1 MFYIDRYYFL
11 LVVPALL
18 IASLAQVQV
27 KSTFG
32 KFSKMRTL
40 NGITGETA
48 ARRILQSYG
57 IYNVNIVPIPGKLT
71 DHFDPREN
79 TVRLSQE
86 VFYGSTVAAVG
97 VAAHEIGHVIQHN
110 VDYAPLKLREMLIPV
125 TNIGSAIS
133 MPMILLGIIMGAAPL
148 VDLGII
154 CFSMMALFQLVTL
167 PVEFNASRRALKI
180 IEADGILQTE
190 EENEGAKRVLTAA
203 ALTYVAALLVSVMQV
218 LRLVLLYHR
227 DDD

>member
-1 MFYIDRYYFL
+1 MFFIDRYYFL

-18 IASLAQVQV
+18 LASLAQMQV
-27 KSTFG
+27 STAFN
-32 KFSKMRTL
+32 KYNRMRTL

-48 ARRILQSYG
+48 ARRILNSYG
-57 IYNVNIVPIPGKLT
+57 IYDVNIVPIPGKLT
-71 DHFDPREN
+71 DHFDPRDN
-79 TVRLSQE
+79 TVRLSQD

-110 VDYAPLKLREMLIPV
+110 VDYAPLKLREVMIPI

-154 CFSMMALFQLVTL
+154 CFSMMALFQLITL

-190 EENEGAKRVLTAA
+190 EENRGAKKVLTAA
-203 ALTYVAALLVSVMQV
+203 ALTYVAALLVSVMQI

-227 DDD
+227 NDD